1 MAIRILN
8 LRSRKQRLREVET
21 ETTTALKSHTQCWCD
36 NPECCRIVQSDSAGV
51 FHFELLALLALAALF
66 IAFLSGGIV
75 EPQDFYAAWF
85 MPFVGIAAATN
96 RAVVF
101 N

>member
-1 MAIRILN
+1 
-8 LRSRKQRLREVET
+8 VET

-85 MPFVGIAAATN
+85 MPFLGIAAATN